1 MVVPAR
7 IVAVVAVKRPR
18 AENLA
23 NGARVRVAKLHRQAL
38 LVGII
43 GLLATS
49 RNIIGT
55 VAPKAAV
62 LLLLLLRA
70 VRVLDGA
77 VLDGARTSDIG
88 AVADRSLVRR
98 AQSLVKRA
106 GDRIGTCLSAIPSN
120 LKRRQISS

>member
-62 LLLLLLRA
+62 LLLLLRA

-88 AVADRSLVRR
+88 AVADQSLVRR

-106 GDRIGTCLSAIPSN
+106 GDRIGNILE
-120 LKRRQISS
+120 LKRR

>member
-62 LLLLLLRA
+62 LLLLLRA